1 MTTKQ
6 PKDITTTVSLSYD
19 EAFMI
24 HQSLLEHER
33 LLDQLLQDY
42 ERGRPMDFPCAILG
56 IPYDSIE
63 DVNSTLEKFNALI
76 KKTKN
81 IGDLL
86 HSKELTRH
94 LEAKRKELNQ

>member
-6 PKDITTTVSLSYD
+6 PKDFTTTVSLSYD

-24 HQSLLEHER
+24 QKSLIEHER

-56 IPYDSIE
+56 IPYDNID
-63 DVNSTLEKFNALI
+63 DVNSTLEKFNTLM
-76 KKTKN
+76 KKIEN
-81 IGDLL
+81 IGELL
-86 HSKELTRH
+86 HAKELARE

>member
-1 MTTKQ
+1 
-6 PKDITTTVSLSYD
+6 
-19 EAFMI
+19 
-24 HQSLLEHER
+24 
-33 LLDQLLQDY
+33 
-42 ERGRPMDFPCAILG
+42 G
-56 IPYDSIE
+56 IPYDNID

-94 LEAKRKELNQ
+94 LEAERKELNQ

>member
-1 MTTKQ
+1 MTTKT
-6 PKDITTTVSLSYD
+6 KDITASISLSYD
-19 EAFMI
+19 EAYMI

-42 ERGRPMDFPCAILG
+42 ESGRPMDFPCAIMG
-56 IPYDSIE
+56 IPYDNID

-94 LEAKRKELNQ
+94 LEAERKELNQ